1 MTEHRWRDSA
11 YVLLLIVAVGIANIV
26 LEDTAEGR
34 LYMLPGGLL
43 ASLAVIT
50 PRRHRV
56 PAVLAGAVVAAI
68 PLLIAFDHPA
78 STALY
83 LLALS
88 VGGVVVADLLH
99 PDTWPGDGT
108 AVFEVFKLVLSCVAG
123 AVVAALLVGA
133 AATVTNDG
141 LLWWRAGVGTAVTQL
156 LHMLVIVPLVLPS
169 VQRQGRPAARRFER
183 EARWLALVIVS
194 VLAVSPVS
202 VPNGAMLVL
211 PVLVWTALRAPIW
224 EICVQVI
231 WVYGVVVVS
240 ESFDPES
247 LSVVTGVQG
256 AGSFAQIAPRL
267 FVLSC
272 AIATIPFAIM
282 VALERRSSARASA
295 AQNWNNRLLESVR
308 GTCIIG
314 IDPNGRIG
322 SFNPGAERI
331 LGYRA
336 EDVIGKSPSM
346 LHSDEEISRL
356 AEKFGCEPTH
366 PAVVEAVREHS
377 VHGAVDI
384 AFLRADGEPRILS
397 MVLQPVYDAEQ
408 RVIGWVGTAEDVT
421 ERVHTQA
428 ALEEALRIESNAAER
443 LRGVERAKDSF
454 VSTVSHEIR
463 TPMTNIVGYLELL
476 LDQSYG
482 AMTEEQLAV
491 LTRMAHNSDR
501 LLALID
507 DLLARSSV
515 DTLVGGMAR
524 EELDLRA
531 VIRDAEEIFRP
542 GLFGRKLTLTVET
555 PSDPV
560 CVVGDPRLLE
570 RMVTNLVS
578 NAIKFTPDGGLVA
591 VRLSPPGTPS
601 GGWRITVSDTG
612 IGIPAEE
619 HEMLFQRF
627 YRATT
632 AQEAAI
638 QGSGLGL
645 NIAHTIAELHDA
657 TIEVES
663 AVGAGSTFV
672 VRGAR

>member
-1 MTEHRWRDSA
+1 VTEHRWRDTA
-11 YVLLLIVAVGIANIV
+11 YVFALIVVVGIANIV

-56 PAVLAGAVVAAI
+56 VAVLAGAVVAAA
-68 PLLIAFDHPA
+68 PLVIAFDHPG
-78 STALY
+78 STCLY

-99 PDTWPGDGT
+99 PDAWPGDGT
-108 AVFEVFKLVLSCVAG
+108 AVVEVLKLMLSCVVG

-133 AATVTNDG
+133 AAAVTPDG
-141 LLWWRAGVGTAVTQL
+141 LLWWRVAVGTAVTQL
-156 LHMLVIVPLVLPS
+156 LHMLVIVPLFLPS
-169 VQRQGRPAARRFER
+169 VQRQGRPAARWFEP
-183 EARWLALVIVS
+183 EARWLVLVVVS
-194 VLAVSPVS
+194 VFAVSPVS

-231 WVYGVVVVS
+231 WVYGVVIVS
-240 ESFDPES
+240 ESLDPES
-247 LSVVTGVQG
+247 LAVVTGVHE

-282 VALERRSSARASA
+282 VALERRSSARANA

-314 IDPNGRIG
+314 IDQRGRIG

-336 EDVIGKSPSM
+336 EDVIGKNPSV
-346 LHSDEEISRL
+346 LHSEAEIRRL
-356 AEKFGCEPTH
+356 AERFGCEPTH
-366 PAVVEAVREHS
+366 RAVVEAVREQS
-377 VHGAVDI
+377 VHSAVDI
-384 AFLRADGEPRILS
+384 VFLRADGEPRILS

-408 RVIGWVGTAEDVT
+408 RILGWVGTAEDVT
-421 ERVHTQA
+421 ERVHTQE
-428 ALEEALRIESNAAER
+428 ALEEALRIESSAAER

-476 LDQSYG
+476 LDESYG
-482 AMTEEQLAV
+482 PMSSDQVGV
-491 LTRMAHNSDR
+491 LNRMAHNSDR
-501 LLALID
+501 LLSLID

-515 DTLVGGMAR
+515 DTLVGGMAH
-524 EELDLRA
+524 EQLDLRT
-531 VIRDAEEIFRP
+531 VVRDAEEIFRP
-542 GLFGRKLTLTVET
+542 GLFGRELSLDVQT
-555 PSDPV
+555 PPHPV
-560 CVVGDPRLLE
+560 CTVGDPRLLE

-578 NAIKFTPDGGLVA
+578 NAIKFTPDGGRVTVSLGDVA
-591 VRLSPPGTPS
+591 GSWRLS
-601 GGWRITVSDTG
+601 VSDTG
-612 IGIPAEE
+612 IGIPDDEQ
-619 HEMLFQRF
+619 EMLFQRF

-632 AQEAAI
+632 AQDAAI

-663 AVGAGSTFV
+663 TVGKGSTFV
-672 VRGAR
+672 VKPV

>member
-1 MTEHRWRDSA
+1 MTEHRWRDTA
-11 YVLLLIVAVGIANIV
+11 YVFALIVVVGIANIV

-56 PAVLAGAVVAAI
+56 VAVLAGAVVAAA
-68 PLLIAFDHPA
+68 PLVIAFDHPG
-78 STALY
+78 STGLY

-99 PDTWPGDGT
+99 PDAWPGDGT
-108 AVFEVFKLVLSCVAG
+108 AVVEVLKLMLSCVVG

-133 AATVTNDG
+133 AAAVTPDG
-141 LLWWRAGVGTAVTQL
+141 LLWWRVAVGTAVTQL
-156 LHMLVIVPLVLPS
+156 LHMLVIVPLFLPS
-169 VQRQGRPAARRFER
+169 VQRQGRPAARWFEP
-183 EARWLALVIVS
+183 EARWLVLIVVS
-194 VLAVSPVS
+194 VFAVSPVS

-231 WVYGVVVVS
+231 WVYGVVIVS
-240 ESFDPES
+240 ESLDPES
-247 LSVVTGVQG
+247 LAVVTGVQE

-282 VALERRSSARASA
+282 VALERRSSARANA

-314 IDPNGRIG
+314 IDQRGRIG

-336 EDVIGKSPSM
+336 EDVIGKNPSV
-346 LHSDEEISRL
+346 LHSEAEIRRL
-356 AEKFGCEPTH
+356 AERFGCEPTH
-366 PAVVEAVREHS
+366 RAVVEAVREQS
-377 VHGAVDI
+377 VHSAVDI
-384 AFLRADGEPRILS
+384 VFLRADGEPRILS

-408 RVIGWVGTAEDVT
+408 RILGWVGTAEDVT
-421 ERVHTQA
+421 ERVHTQE
-428 ALEEALRIESNAAER
+428 ALEEALRIESSAAER

-476 LDQSYG
+476 LDESYG
-482 AMTEEQLAV
+482 PMSSDQVGV
-491 LTRMAHNSDR
+491 LNRMAHNSDR
-501 LLALID
+501 LLSLID

-515 DTLVGGMAR
+515 DTLVGGMAH
-524 EELDLRA
+524 EQLDLRT
-531 VIRDAEEIFRP
+531 VVRDAEEIFRP
-542 GLFGRKLTLTVET
+542 GLFGRELSLDVQT
-555 PSDPV
+555 PPHPV
-560 CVVGDPRLLE
+560 CTVGDPRLLE

-578 NAIKFTPDGGLVA
+578 NAIKFTPDGGRVTVSLDDVA
-591 VRLSPPGTPS
+591 GSWRLS
-601 GGWRITVSDTG
+601 VSDTG
-612 IGIPAEE
+612 IGIPDDEQ
-619 HEMLFQRF
+619 EMLFQRF

-632 AQEAAI
+632 AQDAAI

-663 AVGAGSTFV
+663 TVGKGSTFV
-672 VRGAR
+672 VKPV